1 MLLIELS
8 GRSIPVSNGPG
19 GKSVWY
25 GGRANQI
32 SERKSIVPEIERIH
46 LETKLSRPTRG
57 EVASSEPSRY
67 SAGAVELP
75 PPASSSRRFGQVA
88 RMRRSALNFVG
99 GSRSISFP
107 QLSALLAVTIQ
118 PFFADF
124 GVERFIRLYVYAHRV
139 DGL

>member
-1 MLLIELS
+1 MAGNRNGSESGGLREFRPGEFPDDRVSRLCSLHDDEWPMLLIELS

-32 SERKSIVPEIERIH
+32 SERKSIVPEIDRIH

-99 GSRSISFP
+99 GSRS
-107 QLSALLAVTIQ
+107 
-118 PFFADF
+118 
-124 GVERFIRLYVYAHRV
+124 
-139 DGL
+139 